1 MWTCFKARLWALAGN
16 SRTLLVAYGLELV
29 GALDEA
35 RYFNWSEWVGVENG
49 GRIAVACG
57 FVMIIMRMFTSSAL
71 AWQAQIDRSVVEK
84 KE

>member
-1 MWTCFKARLWALAGN
+1 MWTRSKARLWALAGN

-35 RYFNWSEWVGVENG
+35 RYFNWSELVGVENG

-57 FVMIIMRMFTSSAL
+57 FLMIVMRMFTSGAL
-71 AWQAQIDRSVVEK
+71 AWHSQIDKPAEPAK
-84 KE
+84 